1 MVTQQ
6 RPKHISSKYL
16 DLSKRKLISKINVR
30 TSVFPWYGSNIP
42 WCWLN
47 DMFAVVNQALGC
59 HTFQPRQRSLHQQ
72 FPWVN
77 DLNDLSHAITPIY
90 VTPTRNGRVSISC
103 NFESTKYWF
112 SLCPKLGHSPT
123 VTRIST
129 KFSGIEALVICLWGK
144 WFKNIP
150 ETKEDWCLFY
160 DHLIRNSLTAMQK
173 KKKKKKIAVFH
184 SQCSWN

>member
-1 MVTQQ
+1 MFELPFFHDTAVTYHGVGWMICLLRLIKRWDVILFSQDYV
-6 RPKHISSKYL
+6 HFISS
-16 DLSKRKLISKINVR
+16 
-30 TSVFPWYGSNIP
+30 FHE
-42 WCWLN
+42 
-47 DMFAVVNQALGC
+47 F
-59 HTFQPRQRSLHQQ
+59 
-72 FPWVN
+72 N

-150 ETKEDWCLFY
+150 ETKEHWCLFH
-160 DHLIRNSLTAMQK
+160 DHLIRNSPTAMPK
-173 KKKKKKIAVFH
+173 KRRKKEAVFH